1 MKQEDDDEPLPDADD
16 EDEGEEQAAQSLM
29 PAEVMKIMGY
39 SPSEVEFFQAST
51 RFVNVLT
58 GVLETTKQGMAR
70 QKLWNWM
77 VKSLYGPRATPGPY
91 HYLVEEVSHSDVAA
105 LYQQLIRVIDTPT
118 MVSQADD
125 LAAVFLHPFDPRA
138 HDIFAYYGEVKK
150 LVKRVHD
157 LNALLPETS
166 RITLPDT
173 VVRALLLR
181 AMKSVPLYKTVL
193 DSFIIKKPEDWATL
207 SADDLY
213 KHLEQ
218 INTNSRGISQKPGAI
233 DTTDDSVQA
242 YAVDVDNGQSEKKPC
257 FSFSRTGACTRTNC
271 KFTHIPKPLPT
282 PDPESEAKSDAS
294 MACQNCGDA
303 HQTDACNFTGDC
315 GHCGRVGHKDLFCKS
330 KKAGK
335 PKALL
340 LNADGCSPQSTLC

>member
-1 MKQEDDDEPLPDADD
+1 MAWGFRQWFNTTVYNGPKWKELQALGLKMKQEDDDEPLPDAED
-16 EDEGEEQAAQSLM
+16 EDEGEEKAAQSLM

-58 GVLETTKQGMAR
+58 GVLETTKQGIAR

-77 VKSLYGPRATPGPY
+77 VKSLYGSRATPGPY

-138 HDIFAYYGEVKK
+138 QDIFAYYGEVKK

-166 RITLPDT
+166 QITLPDT

-207 SADDLY
+207 SADDLAHPNLKVSKNDHKY
-213 KHLEQ
+213 Q
-218 INTNSRGISQKPGAI
+218 VGIYLVFLGLR
-233 DTTDDSVQA
+233 V
-242 YAVDVDNGQSEKKPC
+242 
-257 FSFSRTGACTRTNC
+257 R
-271 KFTHIPKPLPT
+271 L
-282 PDPESEAKSDAS
+282 
-294 MACQNCGDA
+294 QN
-303 HQTDACNFTGDC
+303 
-315 GHCGRVGHKDLFCKS
+315 
-330 KKAGK
+330 
-335 PKALL
+335 LL
-340 LNADGCSPQSTLC
+340 LTNGSPVEVPLKPSCSMR